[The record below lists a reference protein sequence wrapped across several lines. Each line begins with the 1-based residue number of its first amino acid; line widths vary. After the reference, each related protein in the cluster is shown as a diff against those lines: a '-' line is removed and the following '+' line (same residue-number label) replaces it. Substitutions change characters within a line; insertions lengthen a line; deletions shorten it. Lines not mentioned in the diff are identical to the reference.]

1 MFANVSKWNGR
12 TLPMGAMLIA
22 MSGCGFGEQ
31 PLAEKEEAVG
41 DVASGLTEAVTIV
54 TRTDDSA
61 SPVHIQIKE
70 CTTTTLADAHVD
82 VDCVVD
88 PEFALVGGGAAGIG
102 SSYGG
107 SPFLTASRPLD
118 GRTWRASSTKHLV
131 SASHN
136 LAVYAIGMRL
146 DGVNTEALR
155 NAIQWKQVQLAGDT
169 AAAQV
174 PTGSMLI
181 GGGAQTIPDASANG
195 VARFLK
201 GSYPPGYHEW
211 RATSKNHYLPAPGQT
226 SVWLLTMKDQIIEG
240 FGDLEVKILT
250 ANPIRETAG
259 YSTSS
264 VQVESGWALIGMGGL
279 IQDDANQ
286 TGKMFVSIRPGQDS
300 RSVSVTSRTQID
312 ASSGT
317 TTAYAIMARKRPST
331 HGLCNPG
338 GALDRNVDSCVTA
351 VCNQR
356 SSCCTTSWDSTCVG
370 LVQPVCGRSCAQD
383 TCVPT
388 VYEPQKWTY
397 ADGTAVQS
405 NCYFYSQ
412 NKYPTPG
419 NVWAQDPGYSLN
431 LRPTDTFNAD
441 RFPALAAGDGLIL
454 STRTGTCPDNRT
466 KMYMYANPGGGISYH
481 VYRQDGNGLW
491 SDKFASSG
499 LAVLTP
505 DTGSGRPQYDA
516 PRSNPTEVYMCACNH
531 PLPSQLPP
539 KHY

>member
-1 MFANVSKWNGR
+1 MFRNRLNWFGI
-12 TLPMGAMLIA
+12 TLPLGLILLS
-22 MSGCGFGEQ
+22 MNGCGFGEE
-31 PLAEKEEAVG
+31 PATEAVDAVG
-41 DVASGLTEAVTIV
+41 EVASGLTEAVSIV

-70 CTTTTLADAHVD
+70 CTTTASADAHVA

-107 SPFLTASRPLD
+107 SPFLTESRPLD

-131 SASHN
+131 SASHT

-146 DGVNTEALR
+146 DGVNTQALR
-155 NAIQWKQVQLAGDT
+155 NAIEWKQVRVAGDT

-181 GGGAQTIPDASANG
+181 GGGAQTTADPSANG

-201 GSYPPGYHEW
+201 GSYPPGFHEW
-211 RATSKNHYLPAPGQT
+211 RANSKNHYLPAAGET
-226 SVWLLTMKDQIIEG
+226 SVWLLTMKDRIVEG
-240 FGDLEVKILT
+240 FGDLEIKILT
-250 ANPIRETAG
+250 ANANRVTAG

-264 VQVESGWALIGMGGL
+264 LQVESGWALIGMGGL

-286 TGKMFVSIRPGQDS
+286 TGRMFVSIQPGQDS
-300 RSVSVTSRTQID
+300 RSVSVTSRDQIN

-317 TTAYAIMARKRPST
+317 TTAYAIVARKRPST

-338 GALDRNVDSCVTA
+338 GALDRYVDSCVTA

-356 SSCCTTSWDSTCVG
+356 SSCCTSSWDSTCVG
-370 LVQPVCGRSCAQD
+370 LVEPVCGRSCAQD

-388 VYEPQKWTY
+388 VYGPQKWTY
-397 ADGTAVQS
+397 ADGTPVQS
-405 NCYFYSQ
+405 NCYFYAQ
-412 NKYPTPG
+412 NKYPIPG
-419 NVWAQDPGYSLN
+419 NEWAQDPGYSLN
-431 LRPTDTFNAD
+431 LRPTDIFGAD
-441 RFPALAAGDGLIL
+441 RFPALAAGDGLIPSSL
-454 STRTGTCPDNRT
+454 TAACPDNRT
-466 KMYMYANPGGGISYH
+466 KIYMYANPFSYH
-481 VYRQDGNGLW
+481 VYRQDGNGQW
-491 SDKFASSG
+491 SDKFSSSG
-499 LAVLTP
+499 LALLTP
-505 DTGSGRPQYDA
+505 DTGARPQHDA
-516 PRSNPTEVYMCACNH
+516 PRGNPVEVYMCACDH

-539 KHY
+539 KYF

>member
-1 MFANVSKWNGR
+1 MIFRNPSNR
-12 TLPMGAMLIA
+12 FRIPLPWGAMLLG
-22 MSGCGFGEQ
+22 MGGCGFAEM
-31 PLAEKEEAVG
+31 PSTEAEKAV
-41 DVASGLTEAVTIV
+41 DEVASTLTEAVSIV

-61 SPVHIQIKE
+61 TPIHIQIKE
-70 CTTTTLADAHVD
+70 CTTTAAADAHVA

-88 PEFALVGGGAAGIG
+88 PEYALVGGGAAGIG

-107 SPFLTASRPLD
+107 SPFLTESRPLD
-118 GRTWRASSTKHLV
+118 ERTWRASSTKHLV
-131 SASHN
+131 SATHN

-146 DGVNTEALR
+146 DGVNTQALR
-155 NAIQWKQVQLAGDT
+155 DAIKWKQVQLTGDT

-174 PTGSMLI
+174 PAGSKLI

-201 GSYPPGYHEW
+201 GSYPPGFHEW
-211 RATSKNHYLPAPGQT
+211 RANSKNHYFPAAGTT
-226 SVWLLTMKDQIIEG
+226 SVWLLTMKDQVIEG
-240 FGDLEVKILT
+240 FGGLEIKILT
-250 ANPIRETAG
+250 ANADRTNAG
-259 YSTSS
+259 FSTSS
-264 VQVESGWALIGMGGL
+264 VQVEPGWALIGMGGL

-286 TGKMFVSIRPGQDS
+286 TGRMFVSIQPGQDS
-300 RSVSVTSRTQID
+300 RGVSVTSRSQID

-317 TTAYAIMARKRPST
+317 TTAYAIEARKRPST

-338 GALDRNVDSCVTA
+338 SVIDRNADSCVNA
-351 VCNQR
+351 VCSRR

-388 VYEPQKWTY
+388 AYEPQKWKY
-397 ADGTAVQS
+397 ADDSPVAS

-419 NVWAQDPGYSLN
+419 VRQDPGYSLN
-431 LRPTDTFNAD
+431 LRPTDNQNIYC
-441 RFPALAAGDGLIL
+441 FPALAAGDGLIPSSL
-454 STRTGTCPDNRT
+454 TATCPDNRT
-466 KMYMYANPGGGISYH
+466 KIYMYANPGGAGSYH

-491 SDKFASSG
+491 SDKFATWG
-499 LAVLTP
+499 QALLTP
-505 DTGSGRPQYDA
+505 DDGVSHPQHNA
-516 PRSNPTEVYMCACNH
+516 PQGNPVEVYMCACDH

-539 KHY
+539 KTL